1 MKIIG
6 GSRARQ
12 AYPDVESQDFERAQV
27 KSSRA
32 LVTLALEKNT
42 LLLLALEPCSAWNC
56 EEKRKKTLWRSMNPC
71 LP

>member
-12 AYPDVESQDFERAQV
+12 AYPDVASQDFERAQV

-42 LLLLALEPCSAWNC
+42 LLLLALEPCSA
-56 EEKRKKTLWRSMNPC
+56 
-71 LP
+71 